1 MRKHQYEVG
10 LPPALHSKVSVDDNV
25 IGLGKVELLW
35 LVNELGSISAAAKKM
50 GLAYRRAWFLL
61 ESLQM
66 CFEEPLFNSA
76 RGGSQQGGTSLTPLG
91 IELLEQHVQHLKAL
105 DTAAVPFIEWVESR
119 KRVSL
124 VEEDS

>member
-10 LPPALHSKVSVDDNV
+10 QPPALHSKVSVDDNV
-25 IGLGKVELLW
+25 IGLGKIELLQ
-35 LVNELGSISAAAKKM
+35 LVDELGSISAAAKKM

-61 ESLQM
+61 ETLQM

-76 RGGSQQGGTSLTPLG
+76 RGGAKQGGTSLTPLG
-91 IELLEQHVQHLKAL
+91 VELLEQHARHLRAL
-105 DTAAVPFIEWVESR
+105 DAAAVPFIEWVEGH

-124 VEEDS
+124 VAEDS

>member
-10 LPPALHSKVSVDDNV
+10 LPPSLHSKVSVDDNV
-25 IGLGKVELLW
+25 IGFGKVELLR

-61 ESLQM
+61 ETLQM
-66 CFEEPLFNSA
+66 CFEDPLFTSA

-91 IELLEQHVQHLKAL
+91 VELLEQHARHLAVL
-105 DTAAVPFIEWVESR
+105 DAAAVPFIEWVESQ